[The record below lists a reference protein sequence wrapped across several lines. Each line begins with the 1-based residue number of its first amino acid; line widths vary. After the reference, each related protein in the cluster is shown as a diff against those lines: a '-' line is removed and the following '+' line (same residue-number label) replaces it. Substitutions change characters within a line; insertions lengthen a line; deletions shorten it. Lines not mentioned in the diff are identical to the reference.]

1 MVRLARSLTLAAQ
14 VEAAIADRITNGE
27 FAPGDRVPTEHELAA
42 DLGVSRATVRT
53 AVGALARRGL
63 IVSHQGRGS
72 FVTAAGSAL
81 SHTLTEARDL
91 GEGLGRNGAT
101 VTVRFDDTAIET
113 PTGEAALALGLGADD
128 HVLRTAK
135 TFLADGEPMIYI
147 QCAIPLRLL
156 GDSLAKRCVKKP
168 SQTEPL
174 FDFLRTRTNAP
185 TEYQLSEV
193 AAVSGADVAYPGR
206 PVGRHVPT
214 LQITETG
221 YTADNTPI
229 WWSRNWYPPSATS
242 PSPMRFTLVRQRPRT
257 IESFPPRGHQ

>member
-1 MVRLARSLTLAAQ
+1 MARLARTLTLAVQ
-14 VEAAIADRITNGE
+14 VEAAIADRITAGE

-91 GEGLGRNGAT
+91 GEVLGRNGT
-101 VTVRFDDTAIET
+101 KVSVRFDEAAIES
-113 PTGEAALALGLGADD
+113 PHAEVALALGLGPDD
-128 HVLRTAK
+128 DVLRTAK
-135 TFLADGEPMIYI
+135 TFLANGVAMIFI
-147 QCAIPLRLL
+147 QCAIPVRLL
-156 GDSLAKRCVKKP
+156 GPALALRCVKKP
-168 SQTEPL
+168 GQTEPL

-193 AAVSGADVAYPGR
+193 AAVNGAAVDYPGR
-206 PVGRHVPT
+206 PVGPNLPT

-229 WWSRNWYPPSATS
+229 WWSRNWYPPTPDSAS
-242 PSPMRFTLVRQRPRT
+242 AMRFTLVRQRPRT
-257 IESFPPRGHQ
+257 V

>member
-1 MVRLARSLTLAAQ
+1 MVRLARAVTLAAQ
-14 VEAAIADRITNGE
+14 VEATIAERINTGE

-91 GEGLGRNGAT
+91 GEVLGRNGAE
-101 VTVRFDDTAIET
+101 VTVRFDEASIEHANEEVAI
-113 PTGEAALALGLGADD
+113 ALGLGEEDL
-128 HVLRTAK
+128 VLRTAK
-135 TFLADGEPMIYI
+135 TFLADGEPMIFI
-147 QCAIPLRLL
+147 QCAIPVRLL
-156 GDSLAKRCVKKP
+156 GTTLANRCVKNP
-168 SQTEPL
+168 TQTEPL
-174 FDFLRTRTNAP
+174 FDFLRVRTNAS
-185 TEYQLSEV
+185 TEYQLSDV
-193 AAVSGADVAYPGR
+193 AAVTGAAAQYPGR
-206 PVGRHVPT
+206 PIPRHAAA

-229 WWSRNWYPPSATS
+229 WWSRNWYPSSRSSAS
-242 PSPMRFTLVRQRPRT
+242 AMRFTLVRQRPRT
-257 IESFPPRGHQ
+257 L